1 MKSHLFFP
9 VILFSLC
16 ATSLALDQ
24 ITTDASGVGKT
35 KEEAL
40 LAAKKSATRNVI
52 MTLLSSQIEIDSFTA
67 KENDFI
73 SKVIGSLKDWKV
85 LSESKES
92 DSLFKI
98 KIRANFPKNS
108 VKKVLI
114 SSQILIQSMHK
125 PRIMVLISEEN
136 CGYWEPQNQSAE
148 KVIHKY
154 LQDPYKFELINPAVS
169 TSIKSSKQRFGQLF
183 GDLPAAVATG
193 TQNGAEVLIIG
204 TAVSK
209 KSENISH
216 NSSAMISVN
225 ADVLLKA
232 INCTT
237 GRLIC
242 TESSHSSA
250 TDISH
255 ITAGNAAIEKAAINA
270 IKNLL
275 DPVIKDW
282 QGQLNIGIS
291 INMTINSVKSYRQ
304 KKVIIQTLSRIE
316 NISMVREQIWDP
328 ESFSLNLDIFY
339 RGNPND
345 LYKKL
350 DGYKLLS
357 GGGSLL
363 VTGINGQSITLSVQV
378 M

>member
-1 MKSHLFFP
+1 MKPYLIFP

-16 ATSLALDQ
+16 AAPYALDQ

-40 LAAKKSATRNVI
+40 LDAKKNAARDVI
-52 MTLLSSQIEIDSFTA
+52 KTLLSSQIEIDSFTA
-67 KENDFI
+67 KENYFI
-73 SKVIGSLKDWKV
+73 SKVIGNLKDWKL
-85 LSESKES
+85 LSETKNS
-92 DSLFKI
+92 DSLFKTA
-98 KIRANFPKNS
+98 IRVNFPKKS
-108 VKKVLI
+108 VIKELL
-114 SSQILIQSMHK
+114 SSQVLIQSMNK

-136 CGYWEPQNQSAE
+136 CGYWGPENQTAE

-154 LQDPYKFELINPAVS
+154 LKDPYKFDLINPDIAAS
-169 TSIKSSKQRFGQLF
+169 LKSSKQRFGQLF
-183 GDLPAAVATG
+183 GDLSAAVATG

-209 KSENISH
+209 KSEINSH
-216 NSSAMISVN
+216 NSPVMVSVG
-225 ADVLLKA
+225 ADVLLKV

-237 GRLIC
+237 GRFIC
-242 TESSHSSA
+242 SENSHSSV
-250 TDISH
+250 TDTSL
-255 ITAGNAAIEKAAINA
+255 ITAGREAIEKAAIYS
-270 IKNLL
+270 IKNVL
-275 DPVIKDW
+275 DPIIKDW

-291 INMTINSVKSYRQ
+291 INMTINAVRSYRQ
-304 KKVIIQTLSRIE
+304 KNVIIQTLSRID

-328 ESFSLNLDIFY
+328 ESITLNLDIYY

-350 DGYKLLS
+350 NGYKLLS

-363 VTGINGQSITLSVQV
+363 LTKVNGQSITLSVQV